1 MQIEYNDGSE
11 LTITGNIKSI
21 EDSISIKQAIIRLR
35 RDGAQSLRMNIIDSF
50 SITSTVIGNLMKLV
64 HHDKVSLSLI
74 VGDQRLY
81 DLLAELNVVQT
92 FNVRFVKRH

>member
-1 MQIEYNDGSE
+1 MQIVCNGSSE

-21 EDSISIKQAIIRLR
+21 EDSIAIKQAIVRAR
-35 RDGAQSLRMNIIDSF
+35 REGAESLRLNILDSF

-64 HHDKVSLSLI
+64 HHDKVSLSLM

-81 DLLAELNVVQT
+81 ELLAELNLAQT
-92 FNVRFVKRH
+92 FNVRFVKR

>member
-1 MQIEYNDGSE
+1 MQIERTNSAE

-21 EDSISIKQAIIRLR
+21 EDSIQIKEAINAIRK
-35 RDGAQSLRMNIIDSF
+35 DGTQSLRMNIKDSF

-64 HHDKVSLSLI
+64 HHDKVNLSVT

-81 DLLAELNVVQT
+81 DLLVELNIAQVFNARLVV
-92 FNVRFVKRH
+92 R